1 MNMRIFFV
9 DEYSSSRQNGIGT
22 YRDILLQSLHQMYGV
37 NLSLISLNSDRETLA
52 IAEYD
57 YGYEYSLPAVGQ
69 GNWRVNGNIIWPLL
83 SLYIADSAG
92 NIFIFNHSPSA
103 AFIQAMKDQFPLS
116 KTAFIIHD
124 QGWCASL
131 LGQRHLLDKIM
142 KHKTLDIPTH
152 RVEDY
157 CKKELD
163 IYSEVDKVVC
173 LSESAEK
180 ILSNIYKVSRSKV
193 VRIENGLPSKTG
205 KTDKTRTRKLLGLR
219 NEEKV
224 LLFVGRAA
232 YHKGSVALLQA
243 VSILRRRNIIVRCV
257 FAGNIHGFADHLAS
271 YKDIA
276 AHVTLTGQLTK
287 RELKH
292 WYAAADIGVLSSYT
306 EQCSYA
312 ALEMMNAGIPIVS
325 SDGNGLCDM
334 FTNGKNAFVAHIPG
348 IRYTNA
354 YAKNL
359 ANSIEFA
366 LKASTEKKKQYID
379 YNRRLLTSKYS
390 VNRMVE
396 QYMNLFRELTNNTK
410 YCSS

>member
-1 MNMRIFFV
+1 MRILFI
-9 DEYSSSRQNGIGT
+9 DEHNSSQQNGIGT
-22 YRDILLQSLHQMYGV
+22 YRDMLISSFHINYGEMIT
-37 NLSLISLNSDRETLA
+37 LISLNSGADNLM
-52 IAEYD
+52 IKKQSFGFEYV
-57 YGYEYSLPAVGQ
+57 LPPIEG
-69 GNWRVNGNIIWPLL
+69 GDWRSNGNIIWPLL
-83 SLYIADSAG
+83 SLYIEDSKE

-103 AFIQAMKDQFPLS
+103 AFIQAMRTQFPLS
-116 KTAFIIHD
+116 KTVFIIHD

-131 LGQRHLLDKIM
+131 LGQRHLLDKVM
-142 KHKTLDIPTH
+142 KHKTLNIPT
-152 RVEDY
+152 RGVEDY
-157 CKKELD
+157 CTKELD

-173 LSESAEK
+173 LSESTEK

-193 VRIENGLPSKTG
+193 VRIENGLPSKTS
-205 KTDKTRTRKLLGLR
+205 KTDKNRTRKLLGLR
-219 NEEKV
+219 NEEKI

-232 YHKGSVALLQA
+232 YHKGSVALLQD
-243 VSILRRRNIIVRCV
+243 VRILRKRNIMVRCV

-292 WYAAADIGVLSSYT
+292 WYAAADIGVMSSYT

-334 FTNGKNAFVAHIPG
+334 FTNGVNAFVAHIPG
-348 IRYTNA
+348 KRYANA

-359 ANSIEFA
+359 ADSIEVA
-366 LKASTEKKKQYID
+366 LTAPTEQKKQYID
-379 YNRRLLTSKYS
+379 YNRRLLHSKYS
-390 VNRMVE
+390 VSRMAE
-396 QYMNLFRELTNNTK
+396 QYMNLFREVTNNSK
-410 YCSS
+410 